1 MGEERVVDDLKLL
14 KVMWQKFVTKNE
26 MEMI

>member
-1 MGEERVVDDLKLL
+1 MGEERVADDLKLL
-14 KVMWQKFVTKNE
+14 KVMWQKFAAKNE